1 MIGGQPV
8 PTTKVSVQPNSAAE
22 TGQMKTGDKVVEVG
36 GKPVTEWD
44 QMRGLIAASPG
55 KPVDIGVERDGQ
67 VVHLTVT
74 PASVANGE
82 GRIGVES
89 IHTTRPAKVNE
100 ALKYAVKEP
109 AEIVV
114 GTLVN
119 IGQMLTGK
127 QKPELSGPVGIVR
140 ETARFARDGAAP
152 FFWILG
158 VISAYLGAFN
168 LLPIPALDG
177 GRLMFL
183 AYEAATRRRP
193 DPKVEAQVHAVG
205 LVMMLALVLV
215 VTFVV
220 DIPGRGH

>member
-1 MIGGQPV
+1 MSAPRITLDQWRALLAVVDEGSYANASLLGRITTIVAGPLANYLFASVLFFGSIMIGGQPV

-89 IHTTRPAKVNE
+89 IHTTRPGS
-100 ALKYAVKEP
+100 
-109 AEIVV
+109 AERVRMV
-114 GTLVN
+114 PE
-119 IGQMLTGK
+119 IGAITFRSFK
-127 QKPELSGPVGIVR
+127 
-140 ETARFARDGAAP
+140 
-152 FFWILG
+152 
-158 VISAYLGAFN
+158 SAS
-168 LLPIPALDG
+168 
-177 GRLMFL
+177 
-183 AYEAATRRRP
+183 RRRNS
-193 DPKVEAQVHAVG
+193 A
-205 LVMMLALVLV
+205 
-215 VTFVV
+215 
-220 DIPGRGH
+220 